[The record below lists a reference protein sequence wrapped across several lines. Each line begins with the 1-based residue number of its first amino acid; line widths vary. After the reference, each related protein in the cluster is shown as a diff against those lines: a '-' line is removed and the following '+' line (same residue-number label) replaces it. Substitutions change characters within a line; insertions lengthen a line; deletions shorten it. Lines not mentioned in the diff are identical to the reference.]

1 MPESPAYVILG
12 RARWAQRMRA
22 IISEAG
28 KPVTSIEQTR
38 QLPAESESDYVER
51 LSKEIKASGAQISWL
66 CVAPGRHVS
75 LMIEAAIEAGVHV
88 IVEKPWYGSSGDTEK
103 LQSLA
108 RQKKRL
114 IAMHFEYLV
123 LKEVEEWRANFH
135 PGSDLRFG
143 GRFLLNRVDQSG
155 VPAIDNLGCH
165 LFAIRE
171 FAVPSSAVSLIQCG
185 YELPDERLV
194 WLEKGNQRLA
204 SIDLFSHGQPIIQRF
219 IQKVEAAL
227 DGASFPFDL
236 QFAMRVALELDA
248 YKRRG
253 PA

>member
-12 RARWAQRMRA
+12 RGRWAQKMRP
-22 IISEAG
+22 IISGAG
-28 KPVTSIEQTR
+28 KPVSSIEQTR
-38 QLPAESESDYVER
+38 QLPAESEPHFVER
-51 LSKEIKASGAQISWL
+51 LSKEIRSSGAQIAWL

-75 LMIEAAIEAGVHV
+75 LMIEAAVEAGVHV
-88 IVEKPWYGSSGDTEK
+88 IVEKPWYGSSSDTEK

-108 RQKKRL
+108 RQKTRL

-123 LKEVEEWRANFH
+123 LNEVEEWRARLH
-135 PGSDLRFG
+135 PGSGLRLG
-143 GRFLLNRVDQSG
+143 GNFFLNRSDQSG
-155 VPAIDNLGCH
+155 IPAIDNLGCH

-171 FAVPSSAVSLIQCG
+171 FAVPASAVSQIQCG
-185 YELPDERLV
+185 YELPDERMV
-194 WLEKGNQRLA
+194 WLDRGDQRIA
-204 SIDLFSHGQPIIQRF
+204 SIDLFTHGQPIIQRF

-227 DGASFPFDL
+227 DGAAFPFDL

-248 YKRRG
+248 YMRRS